1 MEKRA
6 LVLGGG
12 GSKGAYEIGVWK
24 ALDEL
29 NQSFDLVTGTSIGAL
44 IGAMYVQHDYKRCLE
59 LWSKLDVDQVIKG
72 GVNVDMDIELL
83 MSQKNKYLT
92 LLESYVKNKGAD
104 ISPFLEL
111 IHKMFD
117 KEKFFSSPIDYAC
130 MTVCLNK
137 PGPVP
142 FYKQNM
148 DHEKA
153 EEYLLASAS
162 CFPAFPLKKIDN
174 DYYVDGGYH
183 DNVPIELARSMG
195 ATQIVAVD
203 LKSVG
208 RNQIH
213 EPQPDVI
220 YIEPMVPLGSFLL
233 FDKKRIKRNIQIG
246 YYDTMKKFQKYMGY
260 IYTFENSSKT
270 DIELFENAYEAYLQ
284 ELDFKIGDSA
294 VHKIYEKLLNHQ
306 LASTSKEF
314 EPYTYKYLRILEMC
328 AWVFEIDDL
337 AIYDFRKFCN
347 KLMHKVDKY
356 EPKYVD
362 LLEEGNVK
370 KVVKVLTEFLTN
382 DTVHYFYKKITTN
395 DDKVREDLR
404 YLALLFPNEFQMA
417 FTLFMI
423 KTKSF

>member
-1 MEKRA
+1 MKKRA
-6 LVLGGG
+6 LVFGGG

-29 NQSFDLVTGTSIGAL
+29 HQTFDMVCGTSIGAL
-44 IGAMYVQHDYKRCLE
+44 IGAMYVQQDYDRCVE
-59 LWSKLDVDQVIKG
+59 LWSDLKVENVIKD
-72 GVNVDMDIELL
+72 GVNIDMDIELL

-104 ISPFLEL
+104 ISPFLKL
-111 IHKMFD
+111 IHNMFD
-117 KEKFFSSPIDYAC
+117 QEKFFASSMDYAC

-142 FYKQNM
+142 FYKKSMNK
-148 DHEKA
+148 EKA

-174 DYYVDGGYH
+174 DYFVDGGYY

-195 ATQIVAVD
+195 AEEIVAVD

-208 RNQIH
+208 RNQLH

-233 FDKKRIKRNIQIG
+233 FDQARIQRNMQLG
-246 YYDTMKKFQKYMGY
+246 YQDTMKKFKKYMGY
-260 IYTFENSSKT
+260 IYTFTNASKE
-270 DIELFENAYEAYLQ
+270 DIVLFEDAYEAYL
-284 ELDFKIGDSA
+284 EEIDFKIGDSS
-294 VHKIYEKLLNHQ
+294 VHKIYEKILNHQ
-306 LASTSKEF
+306 LESSLKEV
-314 EPYTYKYLRILEMC
+314 ELYTYKYLCILEMC
-328 AWVFEIDDL
+328 AWVFEIEDIG
-337 AIYDFRKFCN
+337 IYDFRNFCEQ
-347 KLMHKVDKY
+347 LMLKVDAY
-356 EPKYVD
+356 HPNYIDV
-362 LLEEGNVK
+362 LEERSAK
-370 KVVKVLTEFLTN
+370 QVVKELTNFLTN
-382 DTVHYFYKKITTN
+382 DTVHYFYKKMSVS

-404 YLALLFPNEFQMA
+404 YLAVIFPDEFQMA